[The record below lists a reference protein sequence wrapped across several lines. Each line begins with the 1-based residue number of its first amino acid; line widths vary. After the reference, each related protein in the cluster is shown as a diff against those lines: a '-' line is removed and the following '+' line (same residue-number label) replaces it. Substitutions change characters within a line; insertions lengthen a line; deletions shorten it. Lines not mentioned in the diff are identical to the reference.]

1 MQRPGLQVRP
11 RNDWDHVA
19 IRNTTGATKKCRRP
33 CYLILLL
40 DHVTWSCYWSCYL
53 IMLLDRYCTDRFHL
67 RIDSSYR
74 SNPLSICQFN
84 WQANASLLI
93 YLNNVFLG
101 VPGEAGRIPSPRV
114 TGAWPLHRLRTCG
127 LHFPHSSAHLL
138 DSDVHFPGSTA
149 FFSYQPQSLKSL
161 APRFTPQAWCYGI
174 LGINSATVF
183 NDFGHHFRC
192 SF

>member
-1 MQRPGLQVRP
+1 MAFWASIRQQFSMILGIIFVAVFNEFGNVNFQLVVIQPWKYTYLYGFT
-11 RNDWDHVA
+11 RNIVLCA
-19 IRNTTGATKKCRRP
+19 
-33 CYLILLL
+33 LIDFWLLE
-40 DHVTWSCYWSCYL
+40 WWNA
-53 IMLLDRYCTDRFHL
+53 
-67 RIDSSYR
+67 DSETAGG
-74 SNPLSICQFN
+74 PALLSIYY
-84 WQANASLLI
+84 LLI

-114 TGAWPLHRLRTCG
+114 TGPWPLHRLRTCG

-174 LGINSATVF
+174 LGIISATVF